1 MSVRRTI
8 RHPGTSASRR
18 AIESEGII
26 FLRRDVASRYYST
39 RRRRRSASPPH
50 HVSPSDGT
58 PRLSPEPRSVR
69 RASIRRA
76 PSRRVFRRLEVH
88 GVLGEEV
95 LAFGRL
101 GDHAE
106 EGLEGEAG
114 DGEEGGEQN
123 HHRDA
128 EGAGALG
135 TRGRGKGEGR
145 VRGEILRED
154 EKYAEFCWLRAARA
168 SGGWWNSGS
177 DWRGFGTGFAR
188 LMAYRDANAPR
199 SSRRGPRGRP

>member
-135 TRGRGKGEGR
+135 TRGRGKGGR
-145 VRGEILRED
+145 VGFELR
-154 EKYAEFCWLRAARA
+154 F
-168 SGGWWNSGS
+168 
-177 DWRGFGTGFAR
+177 FAR
-188 LMAYRDANAPR
+188 MKNTPSFAGCEPPGLRGVGGILGLIGGGSARG
-199 SSRRGPRGRP
+199 SRG